1 MALKPVCELFA
12 LFVKIHI
19 VAVAGAEIFDLAAL
33 SFKFL
38 STGNQGVL
46 KTLSVGILELLSQLF
61 RLWKEFHGQAAAAQ
75 RRTNSQI
82 VAQPISIK
90 IGDKKFRWGPMALQ
104 KPEFFHRREQAI
116 KAQ

>member
-19 VAVAGAEIFDLAAL
+19 VAFAGAEIFDLAAL

-75 RRTNSQI
+75 RRTARPSLPG
-82 VAQPISIK
+82 AEPRASRPERISEA
-90 IGDKKFRWGPMALQ
+90 GV
-104 KPEFFHRREQAI
+104 
-116 KAQ
+116 